1 MSEIVNHTFRV
12 ASSFNKKFAI
22 SNDVIESI
30 PSCVIEES
38 PDLLCD
44 PSSIEY
50 YNAVINLQ
58 KVLWPNR
65 PDLADGMLGKSTLI
79 AISKA
84 YSWITESSQYWVK
97 NNIRVPVDSTYNFL
111 NYDQEGGK
119 DLHKFGNFSRRRSKP
134 KIVVVHWGG
143 LNLDHCYRVF
153 STKERKVSS
162 HCGIGFNDEGKD
174 LTIAQFLDFD
184 HKSWHAGWAN
194 DLSVGIDICQQP
206 DLKWKDY
213 YDKREYGLKE
223 IDNTSGRGPSKC
235 LSLNPHIL
243 EATQEAVKT
252 ICEIYDIPYDIPRD
266 NLGNPV
272 NSVLD
277 KNYIKEEYT
286 GILGHHH
293 ISSHKWDCAPWWQDL
308 FG

>member
-1 MSEIVNHTFRV
+1 MSEIVSHTFRV
-12 ASSFNKKFAI
+12 ASNFNKKFAA
-22 SNDVIESI
+22 SNDIIESI
-30 PSCVIEES
+30 PRCVIEES

-44 PSSIEY
+44 PSTIEY

-58 KVLWPNR
+58 KILWPNR
-65 PDLADGMLGKSTLI
+65 PDLADGMLGKSTLV

-84 YSWITESSQYWVK
+84 YSWIESDNQYWVK
-97 NNIRVPVDSTYNFL
+97 NNIRIPVNSDYNFL

-119 DLHKFGNFSRRRSKP
+119 DLHKFGNFSKRKSRP

-162 HCGIGFNDEGKD
+162 HCGIGYNDLGKD

-194 DLSVGIDICQQP
+194 DFSVGIDICQQP
-206 DLKWKDY
+206 DLKWQDY
-213 YDKREYGLKE
+213 YKEREYDIKE
-223 IDNTSGRGPSKC
+223 IENKSGRGPSKC
-235 LSLNPHIL
+235 LSLDPGIL

-266 NLGNPV
+266 NLGNPI

-277 KNYIKEEYT
+277 KEYIKAEYT

-293 ISSHKWDCAPWWQDL
+293 ISSHKWDCAPWWQNL